1 MKATDL
7 LQMKTTISR
16 RDFLK
21 ESALATIMLAGASFI
36 AKGNVP
42 TQKNVKVDADSL
54 IPDIENYI
62 GKTVEIEGDV
72 IHICPVNGKKI
83 KLKTAQGN
91 IIKIV
96 PDGVAFQKFDKS
108 LNKQHVR
115 ITGQVAEDR
124 VYRERI
130 LQYAKNGILL
140 CHIDYTRCIDG
151 AWIDKMNASGD
162 AAKYIEDMTKKLTD
176 EMQKTKKNYISVVK
190 ITSSPPQ
197 P

>member
-1 MKATDL
+1 
-7 LQMKTTISR
+7 MKTTISR

-21 ESALATIMLAGASFI
+21 ESALATMMLAGVPFI
-36 AKGNVP
+36 AKGNGI

-54 IPDIENYI
+54 ILDIETYV
-62 GKTVEIEGDV
+62 GKNVEIEGDV

-96 PDGVAFQKFDKS
+96 PDGTAFQKFDKS
-108 LNKQHVR
+108 LNKQHIHV
-115 ITGQVAEDR
+115 TGQVSEDR
-124 VYRERI
+124 VERERI
-130 LQYAKNGILL
+130 LQYAKNGTLL

-151 AWIDKMNASGD
+151 AWVDKMNASGD

-176 EMQKTKKNYISVVK
+176 EMERTKKNYISVVK
-190 ITSSPPQ
+190 ITTTNISTNA
-197 P
+197 

>member
-1 MKATDL
+1 
-7 LQMKTTISR
+7 MKTTISR
-16 RDFLK
+16 RAFLK
-21 ESALATIMLAGASFI
+21 ESVLATIILTGVPLI

-54 IPDIENYI
+54 IPDIETYTEKN
-62 GKTVEIEGDV
+62 VEIEGDV

-96 PDGVAFQKFDKS
+96 PDETALQKFDKS
-108 LNKQHVR
+108 LNQKHIHV
-115 ITGQVAEDR
+115 TGQVSEER
-124 VYRERI
+124 VDHDRI
-130 LQYAKNGILL
+130 LQYAKNQTLL

-151 AWIDKMNASGD
+151 AWIDSMVASGK
-162 AAKYIEDMTKKLTD
+162 ASKYIEDMTKKLTD

-190 ITSSPPQ
+190 ITTTSISTNA
-197 P
+197 

>member
-1 MKATDL
+1 
-7 LQMKTTISR
+7 MKTTISR

-21 ESALATIMLAGASFI
+21 ESALATMMLAGVPFI
-36 AKGNVP
+36 AKGNGI

-54 IPDIENYI
+54 ILDIETYV
-62 GKTVEIEGDV
+62 GKNVEIEGDV

-96 PDGVAFQKFDKS
+96 PDGTAFQKFDKS
-108 LNKQHVR
+108 LNKQHIHV
-115 ITGQVAEDR
+115 TGQVSEDR
-124 VYRERI
+124 VERERI
-130 LQYAKNGILL
+130 LQYAKNGTLL

-151 AWIDKMNASGD
+151 AWVDKMNASGD
-162 AAKYIEDMTKKLTD
+162 ASKYIEDMTKKLTD

-190 ITSSPPQ
+190 ITATNVSANA
-197 P
+197 